1 MASALLTPEAIN
13 RLALELPDW
22 TLSKGKLCRQW
33 KFNNF
38 IEAFGFICQIA
49 LLAEARNHHPEWSN
63 VYATV
68 KIELTT
74 HDLGGISERDRDLAI
89 AINDL
94 EGS

>member
-1 MASALLTPEAIN
+1 
-13 RLALELPDW
+13 
-22 TLSKGKLCRQW
+22 
-33 KFNNF
+33 
-38 IEAFGFICQIA
+38 
-49 LLAEARNHHPEWSN
+49 EARNHHPEWSN

-94 EGS
+94 GGS